1 MIRTSLGHFQC
12 LPYMNKACEDWKEY
26 EQEMDDDNRLT
37 TWKEFKKHFKKKF
50 LTYENQQ
57 ESLQEAGIANSA
69 IEKEE
74 IQDLFDQRDSTVAP
88 LLVDRN
94 NKLEALNQKF
104 QALLASTTGKPP
116 PPPAQV
122 DINTDLLS
130 VMTELTKTLSS
141 SGFSSSNGKRNNSNS
156 NKDPRLTRKFQ
167 TDNYCWSHGSDLAG
181 DYTSANCNYRKTG
194 HQADVTIDD
203 PKDRSKRYLALVR
216 PNS

>member
-1 MIRTSLGHFQC
+1 
-12 LPYMNKACEDWKEY
+12 
-26 EQEMDDDNRLT
+26 MDDEDGST
-37 TWKEFKKHFKKKF
+37 TWKEFKKRFNKKF
-50 LTYENQQ
+50 LTYKNQQ
-57 ESLQEAGIANSA
+57 ETLQDAGIANSA

-74 IQDLFDQRDSTVAP
+74 IQDLFDQRDSTVAA
-88 LLVDRN
+88 LLVDRD

-130 VMTELTKTLSS
+130 VMTEVTKTLSS
-141 SGFSSSNGKRNNSNS
+141 SGFSSSNGKRNNSNSNS

-181 DYTSANCNYRKTG
+181 DHTSANCNNRKNRQPSRC
-194 HQADVTIDD
+194 HH
-203 PKDRSKRYLALVR
+203 
-216 PNS
+216 